1 MVFKRMVSLTSSEGS
16 VIPQQTDYFRITCM
30 PYNTINSTHRM
41 KTILIILTE
50 YATTYHLLHLLPV
63 RFTGNTDTV

>member
-30 PYNTINSTHRM
+30 PYNTINSTHRII
-41 KTILIILTE
+41 ILIE
-50 YATTYHLLHLLPV
+50 NATTYHLLHLIPV

>member
-1 MVFKRMVSLTSSEGS
+1 MVFNRIVSLTSSEGS

-41 KTILIILTE
+41 KTILIILIE
-50 YATTYHLLHLLPV
+50 YATT
-63 RFTGNTDTV
+63 

>member
-1 MVFKRMVSLTSSEGS
+1 MVFNRIVSLTSSEGS

-41 KTILIILTE
+41 KTILIILIE
-50 YATTYHLLHLLPV
+50 NATT
-63 RFTGNTDTV
+63 